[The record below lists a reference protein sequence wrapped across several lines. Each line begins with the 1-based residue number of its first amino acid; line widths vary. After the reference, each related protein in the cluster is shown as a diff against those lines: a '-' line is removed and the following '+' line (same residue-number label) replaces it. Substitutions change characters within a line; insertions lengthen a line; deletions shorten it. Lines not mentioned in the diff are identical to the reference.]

1 MNWQKKPLDSH
12 TVREL
17 SRKFDLNLLVS
28 SILVRRELDAA
39 ESLFFFLESD
49 PCYLHNPFLFSDMEE
64 AVERIYAALESGEKI
79 MIFGDRDVDGITATV
94 LLVEALGER
103 NAQVDWL
110 LPKGDESYGL
120 TGEVI
125 DAIALKGV
133 TLLITVDCGISN
145 VEEIRLAGEA
155 GIDTII
161 IDHHNPPSILPD
173 ALAIIN
179 PKSTDT
185 RYPFRDMAGCG
196 VVAKLE
202 WALRFYQTSFYGQT
216 VCLLNIKPV
225 NEGFEVGAVKIV
237 NLVEEERVVEN
248 LIPPAS
254 PGRGREYFQ
263 RTRLARLIAGYDLLV
278 FNSEQQKRMLEEA
291 LGGETELSFTDIRP
305 LLLEHFPALQGKSLL
320 KIIEM
325 SRLCRYSSTRFS
337 ELDMLKTLFIALAHR
352 RIQNLDQAHSK
363 VMDLV
368 ALGTLADLMPLIDE
382 NRIMVKEGLEVLNRM
397 ERPGLRGLLTRQDL
411 QGKKITTTDIS
422 WHVNPVLNSAGR
434 LGKPEIAAELLLSDN
449 PERINELV
457 DLIRSMNKERKKQG
471 GKVWEKNLH
480 KAQESYKR
488 SEEKFVL
495 IYNDNINRGNTG
507 IIAARLVNFFK
518 APAVVIALS
527 KERAVGSLRSPYNLG
542 GFLDNFADIF
552 DNYGGHNQAA
562 GFSMDSGNLDLFEKR
577 LYEQVKNLVAPDQS
591 EEKLVIDAEVPHEYM
606 NPDLIKVVE
615 FFEPFGEGNPTLV
628 FLTRKVRI
636 ESLEFIGKNGAPHL
650 KLLISGGKY
659 RWPAVFWRAAER
671 AGKDFDINE
680 EVDIV
685 YQLARNY
692 FQNTDTLQLTI
703 LDIHRC

>member
-1 MNWQKKPLDSH
+1 MNWQKNPLDSN

-17 SRKFDLNLLVS
+17 SKKYDLDLLVS

-39 ESLFFFLESD
+39 GSLLFFLEND
-49 PCYLHNPFLFSDMEE
+49 PRYLHNPFLFNDMEE

-79 MIFGDRDVDGITATV
+79 LVFGDRDVDGITATV
-94 LLVEALGER
+94 LLVEVLKGR

-110 LPKGDESYGL
+110 LPKGDDSYGL
-120 TGEVI
+120 TAEVI
-125 DAIALKGV
+125 DTIALKGV

-145 VEEIRLAGEA
+145 VEEIRLAGKA
-155 GIDTII
+155 GIDTIV
-161 IDHHNPPSILPD
+161 IDHHNPPSKLPD

-179 PKSTDT
+179 PKSADT
-185 RYPFRDMAGCG
+185 SYPFKDICGCG
-196 VVAKLE
+196 VVAKLV
-202 WALRFYQTSFYGQT
+202 WALRFYQSSLYGQT

-248 LIPPAS
+248 LIPPDADGS
-254 PGRGREYFQ
+254 GKDYFR
-263 RTRLARLIAGYDLLV
+263 RTRLAGLIAGCDLLV
-278 FNSEQQKRMLEEA
+278 YNPEQQKRMLETA
-291 LGGETELSFTDIRP
+291 LGGETDLSFTDIRP
-305 LLLEHFPALQGKSLL
+305 LLVEHFPALQGKSLL
-320 KIIEM
+320 EIIEM
-325 SRLCRYSSTRFS
+325 SRLSRYNSTRFS
-337 ELDMLKTLFIALAHR
+337 ELDMLINLFIALAHR
-352 RIQNLDQAHSK
+352 SIKDINQAHSK

-397 ERPGLRGLLTRQDL
+397 ERPGLRGLLIRQDL
-411 QGKKITTTDIS
+411 QGKKITTKNIS

-449 PERINELV
+449 PERITELV
-457 DLIRSMNKERKKQG
+457 DMIRSMNKERKKQG
-471 GKVWEKNLH
+471 DKVWKKNLH
-480 KAQESYKR
+480 KAQESYTR

-495 IYNDNINRGNTG
+495 IYNDSINRGITG
-507 IIAARLVNFFK
+507 IIAARLVNSFK
-518 APAVVIALS
+518 VPAVVIALF

-552 DNYGGHNQAA
+552 NSYGGHNQAA
-562 GFSMDSGNLDLFEKR
+562 GFSMDISNLDLFEKK
-577 LYEQVKNLVAPDQS
+577 LYEQVRNLIPPDQS
-591 EEKLVIDAEVPHEYM
+591 EEKLVIDAEVPHQYL

-615 FFEPFGEGNPTLV
+615 FFEPFGEKNPVLV

-636 ESLEFIGKNGAPHL
+636 ESLEFIGKNEAPHL

-671 AGKDFDINE
+671 AGKDFDVNE

-685 YQLARNY
+685 YQLGRNY

-703 LDIHRC
+703 LDIHR

>member
-28 SILVRRELDAA
+28 SILMRRELAAA

-49 PCYLHNPFLFSDMEE
+49 PCYLHNPFLFSNMEE

-94 LLVEALGER
+94 LLVEALRER

-120 TGEVI
+120 TAEVI
-125 DAIALKGV
+125 DTIALKGV

-145 VEEIRLAGEA
+145 VEEIRLASAA
-155 GIDTII
+155 GIDTIV

-196 VVAKLE
+196 VVAKLD

-216 VCLLNIKPV
+216 VCLFNIKPV

-248 LIPPAS
+248 LIPPATE
-254 PGRGREYFQ
+254 GRGRDYFQ

-278 FNSEQQKRMLEEA
+278 FNPEQQKRMLEEA

-325 SRLCRYSSTRFS
+325 SRLSRYSATRFS

-352 RIQNLDQAHSK
+352 RLKDLNQAHSK

-397 ERPGLRGLLTRQDL
+397 ERPGLRGLLIRQDL
-411 QGKKITTTDIS
+411 QAKKITTKDIS

-457 DLIRSMNKERKKQG
+457 DLIRNMNKQRKKQG

-480 KAQESYKR
+480 KAQESYAR

-495 IYNDNINRGNTG
+495 IYNNNINRGNTG

-518 APAVVIALS
+518 VPAVVIALS
-527 KERAVGSLRSPYNLG
+527 KVRAVGSLRSPYNLG

-562 GFSMDSGNLDLFEKR
+562 GFSMDAGNLDLFEKR
-577 LYEQVKNLVAPDQS
+577 LYEQVKNLMPPDQS
-591 EEKLVIDAEVPHEYM
+591 EEKLVIDAEVPHQYL

-615 FFEPFGEGNPTLV
+615 FFEPFGEGNPALV
-628 FLTRKVRI
+628 FLSRKVRI

-685 YQLARNY
+685 YRLERNY

-703 LDIHRC
+703 LDIHR

>member
-12 TVREL
+12 AVREL

-39 ESLFFFLESD
+39 QSLFFFLESD
-49 PCYLHNPFLFSDMEE
+49 SCYLHNPFLFSDMEE

-120 TGEVI
+120 TAEVI
-125 DAIALKGV
+125 DTIALKGV

-145 VEEIRLAGEA
+145 VEEIRLAGAA
-155 GIDTII
+155 GIDTIV

-179 PKSTDT
+179 PKSADT

-196 VVAKLE
+196 VVAKLD

-225 NEGFEVGAVKIV
+225 NEGFEVGAAKIV

-248 LIPPAS
+248 LIPPAA
-254 PGRGREYFQ
+254 PGMGKDYFR
-263 RTRLARLIAGYDLLV
+263 RTRLASLISGYDVLV
-278 FNSEQQKRMLEEA
+278 FNAEQQKRMLEEA
-291 LGGETELSFTDIRP
+291 LGGETGLSFTDIRP
-305 LLLEHFPALQGKSLL
+305 LLFKHFPALQGKSLL

-325 SRLCRYSSTRFS
+325 SRLSRYSSTRFS
-337 ELDMLKTLFIALAHR
+337 ELDMLKALFIALAHR
-352 RIQNLDQAHSK
+352 RIQNLDQEHSK

-382 NRIMVKEGLEVLNRM
+382 NRIMVKGGLEVLNRM
-397 ERPGLRGLLTRQDL
+397 ERPGLRGLLIRQDL
-411 QGKKITTTDIS
+411 QGKKITAKDIS
-422 WHVNPVLNSAGR
+422 WQVNPVLNSAGR

-480 KAQESYKR
+480 KAQKSYNR

-495 IYNDNINRGNTG
+495 IYDDNINRGNTG

-518 APAVVIALS
+518 VPAVVIALS
-527 KERAVGSLRSPYNLG
+527 KERAVGSLRSPYDLG

-552 DNYGGHNQAA
+552 SNYGGHNQAA
-562 GFSMDSGNLDLFEKR
+562 GFSMETGNLDLFEKR
-577 LYEQVKNLVAPDQS
+577 LYKQVQNLMPPDQS
-591 EEKLVIDAEVPHEYM
+591 EEKLVIDAEVPHEYL

-615 FFEPFGEGNPTLV
+615 FFEPFGEGNPALI

-636 ESLEFIGKNGAPHL
+636 ESLEFIGKKETSHL